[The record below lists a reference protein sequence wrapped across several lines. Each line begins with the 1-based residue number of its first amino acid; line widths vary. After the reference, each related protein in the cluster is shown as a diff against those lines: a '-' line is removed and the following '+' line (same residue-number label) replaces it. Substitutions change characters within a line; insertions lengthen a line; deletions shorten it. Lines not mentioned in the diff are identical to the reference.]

1 MFQNWKNWLPL
12 SVRLR
17 SPLRRQVTVTVD
29 LSIGETTDDGYG
41 DVDTL
46 NNVLWIGGSDH
57 DDSILGSA
65 SGAWECF
72 SPFGGDDT
80 IRRKSAS
87 FFNSANP
94 TWQSRQGNRKH
105 RHLRPCRECGFN
117 PIGFS
122 VSIVDPT
129 RRLIKFSVYPKPIMY
144 NCF

>member
-1 MFQNWKNWLPL
+1 GRIAMFQNWKNWLPL

-65 SGAWECF
+65 SGAWEYF
-72 SPFGGDDT
+72 APFGGDDT
-80 IRRKSAS
+80 INGGDGGDRIRY
-87 FFNSANP
+87 
-94 TWQSRQGNRKH
+94 
-105 RHLRPCRECGFN
+105 
-117 PIGFS
+117 
-122 VSIVDPT
+122 D
-129 RRLIKFSVYPKPIMY
+129 
-144 NCF
+144 